1 MPDFAARAVPLDDIL
16 RLRDLYR
23 HEMHAQIVHDSHH
36 RRGFTKPYLLERGGE
51 TVGYG
56 CVGEY
61 DTQGRDIIAEL
72 YVVPRFRPEALAL
85 LRTLIETVGATR
97 VRAQTNDPILAPLLY
112 DVCRPDSITR
122 GPLLFEDDG
131 DRNLPAPPGA
141 MLQRLTE
148 SDKASVFEHH
158 SEPVGDIAVAID
170 GRIVGTGGFLCH
182 YNPPYGDVYME
193 VDAAHRGKGVGAF
206 VVQAV
211 KRAAYADG
219 RKPAARCDPENHASR
234 ATLLRAGMRLCG
246 RILSGTVG
254 PLP

>member
-1 MPDFAARAVPLDDIL
+1 MPDVTARAVALDDIL

-36 RRGFTKPYLLERGGE
+36 RRGFTAPYLLERGGE

-61 DTQGRDIIAEL
+61 DTKGRDIIAEL
-72 YVVPRFRPEALAL
+72 YVVPRFRGEALAL

-97 VRAQTNDPILAPLLY
+97 VRAQSNDPILAPLLY
-112 DVCRPDSITR
+112 DVCRPDTIVSDT
-122 GPLLFEDDG
+122 LLFEDDG
-131 DRNLPAPPGA
+131 DRNLPAPPGTSA
-141 MLQRLTE
+141 RVLTE
-148 SDKASVFEHH
+148 SEKASVFEHH
-158 SEPVGDIAVAID
+158 SEPVGDVAVEI
-170 GRIVGTGGFLCH
+170 GGKIVGTGGFLCH

-193 VDAAHRGKGVGAF
+193 VDAAHRGKGIGSYL
-206 VVQAV
+206 VQAV

-219 RKPAARCDPENHASR
+219 RLPAARCNADNHASR

-246 RILSGTVG
+246 RILTGTVAG
-254 PLP
+254 